1 MKNKV
6 KLLLSLITVS
16 LFMTSCGGNK
26 TPSSSSI
33 PPVTYSVTWKNAD
46 GTVLETDPSV
56 VEGTTPIYEGE
67 TPKKNNDTQYNYVF
81 SGWTPEVSAVYA
93 NTEYTATYREE
104 LRKYNIVWKNY
115 DGTVL
120 ETDANVSYGTMPEY
134 NALEPTK
141 ETTKESTFSFAKWT
155 PEVSSVTGDAVYTA
169 SFDATPRQYK
179 ITWKN
184 YDNTVIKTEMVP
196 YGSLPEYE
204 GDTPRKESTISKA
217 YSFNGWSPEVK
228 EVDGE
233 ATYFATFKEET
244 RGYKITWLNDD
255 GSVLKVDE
263 NVLYGSTPSYGDE
276 NPSKPSK
283 RGANFYFKSWSPEI
297 TPVTGEQTYTA
308 TYSFDCTFSFER
320 IDYEM
325 QSGHNKSEI
334 QGAPWIN
341 SNLNNQ
347 ISIIKKPSLKDDFYA
362 SINYDDINNRV
373 SGPFSVNDER
383 IERVMENVFN
393 NSIPTTNGAVIA
405 AIVNKITNGDSVAV
419 SNYLNN
425 IDANTYMNS
434 KAIFSLPSS
443 FLQIVPHADGYEVQF
458 NSGYAD
464 KGGNLGLHTMWFYSK
479 YYEKYEAPSKEIF
492 NSLLTNFNLD
502 LDESRKNNIINM
514 ERTLIGNVSNSS
526 NNTYYS
532 YTVSTVPWSQVKA
545 ALLDLGLS
553 SDKTIYVKK
562 CNNTSMNSLF
572 NTFVSLNQ
580 TAVKDAIMA
589 RLAFDYRFCLG
600 MNKYRELSTY
610 LAEIGGNYF
619 PDEDDIAS
627 LSDTALAK
635 RMTRL
640 SVPILI
646 QQTYL
651 DLDSSVETKTRVT
664 SIIENVLQG
673 YESILDET
681 EWLSDS
687 TKEKV
692 KTKLEKMSFESCYPD
707 EYKNFTRLDQSNLA
721 NASLFDLYNSYGAGL
736 VTSALNNQINK
747 DPIWDYMT
755 PYTNNAFYAPNYNK
769 FVILNGIVGGTLS
782 DKVEE
787 LYGMLGYII
796 GHEITHAFDSSG
808 SHYDEYGNYR
818 DQFTSG
824 DRALFNQRVDKVVN
838 FFGNITMFNAQKV
851 DGNLV
856 DGEATADMGG
866 IRVMLK
872 LAESIPNFDYELFFK
887 TYAHTWLRYTMNMWA
902 AYGRAQDSHPFNYLR
917 VNVTVAQFEK
927 FYETFDIQPGD
938 GMYVPK
944 EERIAI
950 W

>member
-1 MKNKV
+1 
-6 KLLLSLITVS
+6 
-16 LFMTSCGGNK
+16 
-26 TPSSSSI
+26 
-33 PPVTYSVTWKNAD
+33 
-46 GTVLETDPSV
+46 
-56 VEGTTPIYEGE
+56 
-67 TPKKNNDTQYNYVF
+67 
-81 SGWTPEVSAVYA
+81 
-93 NTEYTATYREE
+93 
-104 LRKYNIVWKNY
+104 
-115 DGTVL
+115 
-120 ETDANVSYGTMPEY
+120 
-134 NALEPTK
+134 
-141 ETTKESTFSFAKWT
+141 
-155 PEVSSVTGDAVYTA
+155 
-169 SFDATPRQYK
+169 
-179 ITWKN
+179 
-184 YDNTVIKTEMVP
+184 
-196 YGSLPEYE
+196 
-204 GDTPRKESTISKA
+204 
-217 YSFNGWSPEVK
+217 
-228 EVDGE
+228 
-233 ATYFATFKEET
+233 
-244 RGYKITWLNDD
+244 
-255 GSVLKVDE
+255 
-263 NVLYGSTPSYGDE
+263 
-276 NPSKPSK
+276 
-283 RGANFYFKSWSPEI
+283 
-297 TPVTGEQTYTA
+297 
-308 TYSFDCTFSFER
+308 
-320 IDYEM
+320 M
-325 QSGHNKSEI
+325 QNGHNKSEI

-383 IERVMENVFN
+383 IERAMENVFN
-393 NSIPTTNGAVIA
+393 NSIPTTNGAVIT
-405 AIVNKITNGDSVAV
+405 AIMNKVRNGDIAAV
-419 SNYLNN
+419 SDYLNS
-425 IDANTYMNS
+425 IDINTYLIT
-434 KAIFSLPSS
+434 KAVFSSPSS
-443 FLQIVPHADGYEVQF
+443 LLQIVPHSDGYEVQF
-458 NSGYAD
+458 NSGLGD
-464 KGGNLGLHTMWFYSK
+464 KGGNLGLHSMWFYSK
-479 YYEKYEAPSKEIF
+479 YSEQFEEPTINIF
-492 NSLLTNFNLD
+492 NYLSTNFNLGID
-502 LDESRKNNIINM
+502 DARRTNVMAM
-514 ERTLIGNVSNSS
+514 ERNLIDAVSKS
-526 NNTYYS
+526 NLTTYRS
-532 YTVSTVPWSQVKA
+532 YALNDVPWAQVKA
-545 ALLDLGLS
+545 ALLDLGL
-553 SDKTIYVKK
+553 TNNTQIYVKK
-562 CNNTSMNSLF
+562 CISAPMNSIF
-572 NTFVSLNQ
+572 NSFASASP
-580 TAVKDAIMA
+580 TALKDAVLA

-610 LAEIGGNYF
+610 LAEIGSNYF
-619 PDEDDIAS
+619 PEEDDIAN
-627 LSDTALAK
+627 LSDAALAK
-635 RMTRL
+635 RMAAL
-640 SVPILI
+640 GVPVLVH
-646 QQTYL
+646 QTYL
-651 DLDSSVETKTRVT
+651 DLDSSVETKARVT

-707 EYKNFTRLDQSNLA
+707 EYKNYTRLDQSNLA
-721 NASLFDLYNSYGAGL
+721 NTSLLDLFKSYGAGL
-736 VTSALNNQINK
+736 VTSALNNQNNK
-747 DPIWDYMT
+747 SPVWDYMP
-755 PYTNNAFYAPNYNK
+755 PYTNNAFYAPNFNT